1 MIKLCYFASQWPIK
15 FIIFCLILA
24 QHGWWQIVRH
34 YRVAS
39 IYQHLHWTPVKYK
52 DAAYCVCGF
61 RTLKIII
68 KLQHR
73 ILMMFEI
80 QDLFSINSNALKD
93 WLLLHFKKC
102 RYVRCIFQI
111 NKIWQIKSKWATVR
125 YNFFKFKQTK
135 YNQLLNLGIQN
146 GIYSSFGLWRP
157 RKTNT
162 VFSISNY
169 TKAYWEKKSPVEWKK
184 VNMFSDNS
192 MH

>member
-1 MIKLCYFASQWPIK
+1 
-15 FIIFCLILA
+15 
-24 QHGWWQIVRH
+24 
-34 YRVAS
+34 
-39 IYQHLHWTPVKYK
+39 
-52 DAAYCVCGF
+52 
-61 RTLKIII
+61 
-68 KLQHR
+68 
-73 ILMMFEI
+73 MFKI

-169 TKAYWEKKSPVEWKK
+169 TKAYWGKNHLWSGRRLICLVTIVCTKYVRLQEWKYLESFEP
-184 VNMFSDNS
+184 NAISYL
-192 MH
+192 